1 MGQRLIVE
9 FRHEGDTILGLYQ
22 HWSAYTFDA
31 FCTLKE
37 LLCPDDYSELEEW
50 KKPKTHKQALLQAMM
65 MASHIENV
73 CWGDYSPD
81 RADLTDDKYGWA
93 YIKNNFSGKDTESE
107 SILELSES
115 FCNPDGDRND
125 GLLFAGPE
133 AENCA
138 SLGEYGIVIDLDDQT
153 INFDV
158 FCVCNG
164 LEDFIDGGN
173 NKVPA
178 EIKLKGNALID
189 FFKFED
195 IPDMFKVVKR
205 MSKGEYFYAEN
216 SGYDTDSIFGAI
228 Y

>member
-9 FRHEGDTILGLYQ
+9 FHYEGDTILGLYQ

-37 LLCPDDYSELEEW
+37 LLCPNNYSELEEW

-65 MASHIENV
+65 MAEHIDNV
-73 CWGDYSPD
+73 CWMDYDPS
-81 RADLTDDKYGWA
+81 REEYTDDKYGWA
-93 YIKNNFSGKDTESE
+93 YIRNNFSGKDTESE
-107 SILELSES
+107 TILNLSES

-125 GLLFAGPE
+125 GLLIAGPE
-133 AENCA
+133 AEDCTG
-138 SLGEYGIVIDLDDQT
+138 LGEYGIVINLDDQT

-158 FCVCNG
+158 FNVYDY
-164 LEDFIDGGN
+164 LDEFIERGTH
-173 NKVPA
+173 KVPMK
-178 EIKLKGNALID
+178 IKLKRNACID

-205 MSKGEYFYAEN
+205 MSKWECFYAEN
-216 SGYDTDSIFGAI
+216 AGYTIDSIFGAI